1 MSNHSRV
8 YVPISSDL
16 RPPTCGGESF
26 IGKRPR
32 ARRGTPVVGDGLVMS
47 RPSPATPP
55 FYADA
60 TAAELLAERDRLL
73 VKLGAPGVVQ

>member
-1 MSNHSRV
+1 M
-8 YVPISSDL
+8 
-16 RPPTCGGESF
+16 
-26 IGKRPR
+26 
-32 ARRGTPVVGDGLVMS
+32 VMS